1 MKALHQLLLALV
13 LTIPIY
19 LGLANSPLDDRFQSG
34 AGWRAFEP
42 LFDAMARLGIHGGR
56 RHPDRRHADR
66 QPCDCGD
73 AGSARQLS
81 AP

>member
-19 LGLANSPLDDRFQSG
+19 LGLANSPLDDWFQSG

-42 LFDAMARLGIHGGR
+42 LCSM
-56 RHPDRRHADR
+56 PW
-66 QPCDCGD
+66 Q
-73 AGSARQLS
+73 GSVSTGKAAS
-81 AP
+81 